1 MHPSSRRSAF
11 TLIEL
16 LVVIAI
22 IAILIGLLVPAVQK
36 VREAAARIQCG
47 NNLHQL
53 GLAAHNYAS
62 TFGKL
67 PPGYLGETPDLGAK
81 AAYSLQYA
89 GVLVYLL
96 PFVEQD
102 NVFKQYMTGLPNDYL
117 DPNKTYPIWFAFAG
131 PWSVRNTRI
140 KTFLCPSDDPYQ
152 SSTATWAASSTYR
165 VPGGWRFE
173 VAAFGSPSIDPFL
186 GRTNYVGVAGF
197 SGLSTGNDFVSGLET
212 NRTPISLE
220 QLTGGDGSSTTMLFG
235 EYLGDTDQGAR
246 KYSAAWIGMGM
257 VVSAWG
263 TPTGADSGYW
273 HFSSKHTA
281 TVQFCFGDGSVRG
294 LRKGLVPNDNA
305 WLAYVFTSGWRDG
318 QAVDSTLM
326 GN

>member
-1 MHPSSRRSAF
+1 
-11 TLIEL
+11 
-16 LVVIAI
+16 
-22 IAILIGLLVPAVQK
+22 
-36 VREAAARIQCG
+36 
-47 NNLHQL
+47 
-53 GLAAHNYAS
+53 
-62 TFGKL
+62 
-67 PPGYLGETPDLGAK
+67 
-81 AAYSLQYA
+81 
-89 GVLVYLL
+89 
-96 PFVEQD
+96 
-102 NVFKQYMTGLPNDYL
+102 
-117 DPNKTYPIWFAFAG
+117 
-131 PWSVRNTRI
+131 VRNTRI
-140 KTFLCPSDDPYQ
+140 KSFLCPSDDPYQ

-165 VPGGWRFE
+165 VPGGWRYE

-186 GRTNYVGVAGF
+186 GRTNYTGVAGF

-235 EYLGDTDQGAR
+235 EYLGDSDQGAR

-294 LRKGLVPNDNA
+294 LRKGLVPSGND

-318 QAVDSTLM
+318 QAVDTTLM